1 MKLSNR
7 VQRINLAYN
16 FCLNLIS
23 PPIIIID
30 QSFVEGIYA
39 LSWEATKVV
48 PLWKNLICG
57 SNGHPIGYLLV
68 LSKIMERTTVQ

>member
-1 MKLSNR
+1 MKLSKR

-48 PLWKNLICG
+48 PLWKN
-57 SNGHPIGYLLV
+57 
-68 LSKIMERTTVQ
+68 